1 MNEALSKIGFYHGL
15 FLVCLAGALILFAV
29 SLVLFIRRDIR
40 SAIAFLAGHRAKRE
54 IRRLEAE
61 NGWQGPIGRGR
72 RREQRRRQGPFLA
85 FRLGAVVWPRQS
97 PPAPCWLRLDRQRH
111 EGRRNL
117 CNGFLL

>member
-61 NGWQGPIGRGR
+61 NGWVREEKDAGKKRPIGHAQEEDGATEVLTEKELRGR
-72 RREQRRRQGPFLA
+72 SGSSSLEKSKLA
-85 FRLGAVVWPRQS
+85 WSRTGGKKR
-97 PPAPCWLRLDRQRH
+97 
-111 EGRRNL
+111 
-117 CNGFLL
+117 

>member
-40 SAIAFLAGHRAKRE
+40 SAIAFLAGHRAERE

-61 NGWQGPIGRGR
+61 NGWAREEKDAGKKRPIGHAQEEDGATEVLTEKELR
-72 RREQRRRQGPFLA
+72 RRSGSSSLEKSKLA
-85 FRLGAVVWPRQS
+85 WSRTGGKKR
-97 PPAPCWLRLDRQRH
+97 
-111 EGRRNL
+111 
-117 CNGFLL
+117 